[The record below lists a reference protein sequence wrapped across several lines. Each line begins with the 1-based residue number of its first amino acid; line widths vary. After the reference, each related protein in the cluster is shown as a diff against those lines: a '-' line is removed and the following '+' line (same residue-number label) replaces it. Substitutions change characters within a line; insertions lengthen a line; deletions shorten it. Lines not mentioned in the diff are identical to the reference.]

1 MTDATESEKAP
12 HRRVSDGRGGSPTV
26 IAPGVSFRGDVIA
39 PGSVMLSGTV
49 RGDGEIGGNLSIG
62 RDALW
67 EGKVR
72 ASSAV
77 IAGTLTGSIEVTGA
91 LEVGNTAHIKGEV
104 TAGSLAIARGAVIE
118 GEMHVTS
125 GGPSCASRKSAT
137 AEGVRAGRS
146 PVPGPRTR

>member
-1 MTDATESEKAP
+1 MSEATDADKDA
-12 HRRVSDGRGGSPTV
+12 HRRITDRRGGSPTV

-39 PGSVMLSGTV
+39 PGSVLLSGTV
-49 RGDGEIGGNLSIG
+49 RGDGEIGGTLSIA

-72 ASSAV
+72 ASAAV

-91 LEVGNTAHIKGEV
+91 LEVGNTARIQGQV
-104 TAGSLAIARGAVIE
+104 TAGTLAIARGAVLE

-125 GGPSCASRKSAT
+125 GAAIVEFEEKRH
-137 AEGVRAGRS
+137 R
-146 PVPGPRTR
+146 

>member
-1 MTDATESEKAP
+1 MSDAEADKDP
-12 HRRVSDGRGGSPTV
+12 HRRVSDRRGGSPTV
-26 IAPGVSFRGDVIA
+26 IAPGVSFRGDIIA

-49 RGDGEIGGNLSIG
+49 RGDGEIGGTLSIA

-91 LEVGNTAHIKGEV
+91 LEVGNTARIQGQV
-104 TAGSLAIARGAVIE
+104 TADRLAIARGAVIE

-125 GGPSCASRKSAT
+125 GEAIVQFEEKRH
-137 AEGVRAGRS
+137 R
-146 PVPGPRTR
+146 